1 MWISTF
7 NMLCYYNTIPLLFKK
22 IYQRYVPP
30 CMVKFSIHDVG
41 IHTMNKTRVT
51 IITIYLVY
59 GGEKTIKATKT
70 TIACMSLKD
79 FFFREMIF
87 FHVDSILCTRLFGQP
102 CFKLFWKKSAVLI
115 WENWTDFN
123 FTRQE
128 KEMKGCVSLK

>member
-1 MWISTF
+1 MSLLIIFYACGSQHLICF
-7 NMLCYYNTIPLLFKK
+7 CYYNTIPLLFKK
-22 IYQRYVPP
+22 IYQRYAPP

-41 IHTMNKTRVT
+41 IHTMNKTRIT
-51 IITIYLVY
+51 IITIYLLY

-102 CFKLFWKKSAVLI
+102 CF
-115 WENWTDFN
+115 N
-123 FTRQE
+123 FF
-128 KEMKGCVSLK
+128 